1 MHTIS
6 GENTAEEVTNVGKA
20 GGGGIAICGIS
31 GPGIPCMALL
41 G

>member
-6 GENTAEEVTNVGKA
+6 GENTGEVTNVGKA

-31 GPGIPCMALL
+31 GPGIPCMAATV
-41 G
+41 